1 LAHGFRLVKRD
12 ALVSFIPRVFGS
24 NIGILPALGLL
35 VGLSTAACVFTPPPP
50 LPEELA
56 EGADPAGGGGAPGAP
71 GSGDPDGSSP
81 TAVFAQG
88 EPPAVGMTEDEMKAY
103 AIAQGDPKGG
113 VFTLDEAVGDLPPQ
127 GTLWAFLQ
135 LSTGPTLECELFE
148 QQAPKTV
155 ANFVGLARG
164 KRPFRDPA
172 GDPETAAWITKPY
185 YDGTWFH
192 RAIEGFMI
200 QGGDP
205 LGTGQGGPGY
215 VIADEFTPALGHDR
229 AGRLSMA
236 NRGAGTGGA
245 QFFITLGPTMHL
257 DGVHTIFGQCTED
270 TIKAGEAIAAT
281 AGAGDR
287 PEPEVKITKV
297 TIERR

>member
-1 LAHGFRLVKRD
+1 M
-12 ALVSFIPRVFGS
+12 SFIPRVSAS
-24 NIGILPALGLL
+24 NIAFATGLGLL
-35 VGLSTAACVFTPPPP
+35 VGLSTSACVFTPPPP

-56 EGADPAGGGGAPGAP
+56 EGSDPSGAAVGAGAGAPAP
-71 GSGDPDGSSP
+71 DGDPNAA

-88 EPPAVGMTEDEMKAY
+88 EPPAVGMTEEEMQAY
-103 AIAQGDPKGG
+103 AIAQGDPKRGE
-113 VFTLDEAVGDLPPQ
+113 FTLEEAVADLPAD
-127 GTLWAFLQ
+127 GALWAIFE

-164 KRPFRDPA
+164 KRPFREPQ
-172 GDPETAAWITKPY
+172 GDPETAPWITKPY
-185 YDGTWFH
+185 YDGTLFH
-192 RAIEGFMI
+192 RAIAGFMI

-215 VIADEFTPALGHDR
+215 VIPDEFAPSLDHDR

-257 DGVHTIFGQCTED
+257 DGVHTIFGQCTEE
-270 TIKAGEAIAAT
+270 TIAAGEAIAAT
-281 AGAGDR
+281 AETGDR